1 MNGLSA
7 LKTNL
12 LLPKYNKIDI
22 IYLITGDIQMNNSKS
37 WNDLEALQT
46 PDYDSY
52 NNVLLI
58 DGNNLSYRWLQRPN
72 HGNFA
77 HDFIRTV
84 QSLSKSYEASR
95 TIVCFDFGKSY
106 YRMDMSE
113 EYKANRKKYR
123 EQSDIDWSNVNLTLL
138 DDRKVSI
145 DHPDS
150 NEKLLI
156 DHFAKNSAQN
166 INIVSLCNSPNEV
179 LEIKRPFDIMLIG
192 LGGDGHFASLF
203 PELVD
208 NKECFDVDANPEIL
222 FLGEMG
228 DPKHERV
235 SMNLSLIL
243 QSKIEIFTLMI
254 EIIKYLLIV

>member
-1 MNGLSA
+1 M
-7 LKTNL
+7 
-12 LLPKYNKIDI
+12 
-22 IYLITGDIQMNNSKS
+22 Q
-37 WNDLEALQT
+37 
-46 PDYDSY
+46 
-52 NNVLLI
+52 
-58 DGNNLSYRWLQRPN
+58 
-72 HGNFA
+72 
-77 HDFIRTV
+77 DFINSIIAHLNSSINEFGSASIVTCGGSSPINIFN
-84 QSLSKSYEASR
+84 QLSLR
-95 TIVCFDFGKSY
+95 D
-106 YRMDMSE
+106 
-113 EYKANRKKYR
+113 
-123 EQSDIDWSNVNLTLL
+123 DIDWSNVNLTLL

-203 PELVD
+203 PELVG

-243 QSKIEIFTLMI
+243 QSKK
-254 EIIKYLLIV
+254 IILISSSDQKNKVIQQALTDKALPLHYLLNQNITEIDIYDLANSKPLYFQGS

>member
-1 MNGLSA
+1 MQEFINSIITHLNSSINEFGSASIVTCGGSSPINIFKQLS
-7 LKTNL
+7 LR
-12 LLPKYNKIDI
+12 D
-22 IYLITGDIQMNNSKS
+22 
-37 WNDLEALQT
+37 
-46 PDYDSY
+46 
-52 NNVLLI
+52 
-58 DGNNLSYRWLQRPN
+58 
-72 HGNFA
+72 
-77 HDFIRTV
+77 
-84 QSLSKSYEASR
+84 
-95 TIVCFDFGKSY
+95 
-106 YRMDMSE
+106 
-113 EYKANRKKYR
+113 
-123 EQSDIDWSNVNLTLL
+123 DIDWSNVNLTLL

-243 QSKIEIFTLMI
+243 QSKK
-254 EIIKYLLIV
+254 IILISSSDQKNKVIQQALTDKALPLHYLLNQNITEIDIYDLANSKPLYFQGS

>member
-1 MNGLSA
+1 M
-7 LKTNL
+7 
-12 LLPKYNKIDI
+12 
-22 IYLITGDIQMNNSKS
+22 Q
-37 WNDLEALQT
+37 
-46 PDYDSY
+46 
-52 NNVLLI
+52 
-58 DGNNLSYRWLQRPN
+58 
-72 HGNFA
+72 
-77 HDFIRTV
+77 DFINSIIAHLNSSINEFGSASIVTCGGSSPINIFN
-84 QSLSKSYEASR
+84 QLSFR
-95 TIVCFDFGKSY
+95 D
-106 YRMDMSE
+106 
-113 EYKANRKKYR
+113 
-123 EQSDIDWSNVNLTLL
+123 DIDWSNVNLTLL

-243 QSKIEIFTLMI
+243 QSKK
-254 EIIKYLLIV
+254 IILISSSDQKNKVIQQALTDKALPLHYLLNQNITEIDIYDLANSKPLYFQGS

>member
-1 MNGLSA
+1 MQEFINSIIAHLNSSINEFGSASIVTCGGSSPINIFKQLS
-7 LKTNL
+7 LR
-12 LLPKYNKIDI
+12 D
-22 IYLITGDIQMNNSKS
+22 
-37 WNDLEALQT
+37 
-46 PDYDSY
+46 
-52 NNVLLI
+52 
-58 DGNNLSYRWLQRPN
+58 
-72 HGNFA
+72 
-77 HDFIRTV
+77 
-84 QSLSKSYEASR
+84 
-95 TIVCFDFGKSY
+95 
-106 YRMDMSE
+106 
-113 EYKANRKKYR
+113 
-123 EQSDIDWSNVNLTLL
+123 DIDWSNVNLTLL

-166 INIVSLCNSPNEV
+166 INIVSLCNSPNKV

-243 QSKIEIFTLMI
+243 QSKKIILISSSDQKNKIIEQAFTDKALPLY
-254 EIIKYLLIV
+254 YLLNQNIAEIDIYDLANSKPLYFQGS

>member
-1 MNGLSA
+1 MQEFINSIIAHLNSSINEFGSASIVTCGGSSPINIFKQLS
-7 LKTNL
+7 LR
-12 LLPKYNKIDI
+12 D
-22 IYLITGDIQMNNSKS
+22 
-37 WNDLEALQT
+37 
-46 PDYDSY
+46 
-52 NNVLLI
+52 
-58 DGNNLSYRWLQRPN
+58 
-72 HGNFA
+72 
-77 HDFIRTV
+77 
-84 QSLSKSYEASR
+84 
-95 TIVCFDFGKSY
+95 
-106 YRMDMSE
+106 
-113 EYKANRKKYR
+113 
-123 EQSDIDWSNVNLTLL
+123 DIDWSNVNLTLL

-179 LEIKRPFDIMLIG
+179 LEIKRPFDIMLVG

-243 QSKIEIFTLMI
+243 QSKKIILISSSDQKNKIIEQAFTDKALPLY
-254 EIIKYLLIV
+254 YLLNQNIAEIDIYDLANSKPLYFQGS

>member
-1 MNGLSA
+1 MQEFINSIIAHLNSSINEFGSASIVTCGCSSPINIFKQLS
-7 LKTNL
+7 LR
-12 LLPKYNKIDI
+12 D
-22 IYLITGDIQMNNSKS
+22 
-37 WNDLEALQT
+37 
-46 PDYDSY
+46 
-52 NNVLLI
+52 
-58 DGNNLSYRWLQRPN
+58 
-72 HGNFA
+72 
-77 HDFIRTV
+77 
-84 QSLSKSYEASR
+84 
-95 TIVCFDFGKSY
+95 
-106 YRMDMSE
+106 
-113 EYKANRKKYR
+113 
-123 EQSDIDWSNVNLTLL
+123 DIDWSNVNLTLL

-166 INIVSLCNSPNEV
+166 INIMSLCNSPNEV

-243 QSKIEIFTLMI
+243 QSKKIILISSSDQKNKIIEQAFTDKALPLY
-254 EIIKYLLIV
+254 YLLNQNIAEIDIYDLANSKPLYFQGS

>member
-1 MNGLSA
+1 MQEFINSIIAHLNSSINEFGSASIVTCGGSSPINIFKQLS
-7 LKTNL
+7 LR
-12 LLPKYNKIDI
+12 D
-22 IYLITGDIQMNNSKS
+22 
-37 WNDLEALQT
+37 
-46 PDYDSY
+46 
-52 NNVLLI
+52 
-58 DGNNLSYRWLQRPN
+58 
-72 HGNFA
+72 
-77 HDFIRTV
+77 
-84 QSLSKSYEASR
+84 
-95 TIVCFDFGKSY
+95 
-106 YRMDMSE
+106 
-113 EYKANRKKYR
+113 
-123 EQSDIDWSNVNLTLL
+123 DIDWSNVNLTLL

-179 LEIKRPFDIMLIG
+179 LEIKRPFDVMLIG

-243 QSKIEIFTLMI
+243 QSKK
-254 EIIKYLLIV
+254 IILISSSDQKNKVIQQALTDKALPLHYLLNQNITEIDIYDLANSKPLYFQGS

>member
-1 MNGLSA
+1 M
-7 LKTNL
+7 
-12 LLPKYNKIDI
+12 
-22 IYLITGDIQMNNSKS
+22 Q
-37 WNDLEALQT
+37 
-46 PDYDSY
+46 
-52 NNVLLI
+52 
-58 DGNNLSYRWLQRPN
+58 
-72 HGNFA
+72 
-77 HDFIRTV
+77 DFINSIIAHLNSSINEFGSASIVTCGGSSPINIFN
-84 QSLSKSYEASR
+84 QLSLR
-95 TIVCFDFGKSY
+95 
-106 YRMDMSE
+106 
-113 EYKANRKKYR
+113 N
-123 EQSDIDWSNVNLTLL
+123 DIDWSNVNLTLL

-208 NKECFDVDANPEIL
+208 NKEYFDVDANPEIL

-243 QSKIEIFTLMI
+243 QSKKIILISSSDQKNKVIQQAFTDKALPLY
-254 EIIKYLLIV
+254 YLLNQNITKIDIYDLANSKPLYFQGS

>member
-1 MNGLSA
+1 MQEFINSIITHLNSSINEFGSASIVTCGGSSPINIFKQLS
-7 LKTNL
+7 LR
-12 LLPKYNKIDI
+12 D
-22 IYLITGDIQMNNSKS
+22 
-37 WNDLEALQT
+37 
-46 PDYDSY
+46 
-52 NNVLLI
+52 
-58 DGNNLSYRWLQRPN
+58 
-72 HGNFA
+72 
-77 HDFIRTV
+77 
-84 QSLSKSYEASR
+84 
-95 TIVCFDFGKSY
+95 
-106 YRMDMSE
+106 
-113 EYKANRKKYR
+113 
-123 EQSDIDWSNVNLTLL
+123 DIDWSNVNLTLL

-179 LEIKRPFDIMLIG
+179 LEIKRPFDVMLIG

-243 QSKIEIFTLMI
+243 QSKK
-254 EIIKYLLIV
+254 IILISSSDQKNKVIQQALTDKALPLHYLLNQNITEIDIYDLANSKPLYFQGS

>member
-1 MNGLSA
+1 MQEFINSIIAHLNSSINEFGSASIVTCGGSSPINIFKQLS
-7 LKTNL
+7 LR
-12 LLPKYNKIDI
+12 D
-22 IYLITGDIQMNNSKS
+22 
-37 WNDLEALQT
+37 
-46 PDYDSY
+46 
-52 NNVLLI
+52 
-58 DGNNLSYRWLQRPN
+58 
-72 HGNFA
+72 
-77 HDFIRTV
+77 
-84 QSLSKSYEASR
+84 
-95 TIVCFDFGKSY
+95 
-106 YRMDMSE
+106 
-113 EYKANRKKYR
+113 
-123 EQSDIDWSNVNLTLL
+123 DIDWSNVNLTLL

-243 QSKIEIFTLMI
+243 QSKKIILISSSDQKNKVIEQAFTDKALPLY
-254 EIIKYLLIV
+254 YLLNQNIAEIDIYDLANSKPLYFQGS

>member
-1 MNGLSA
+1 MQEFINSIIDRLNSSIDDIGSASIVTCGGSSPVNIFKQLS
-7 LKTNL
+7 L
-12 LLPKYNKIDI
+12 
-22 IYLITGDIQMNNSKS
+22 
-37 WNDLEALQT
+37 
-46 PDYDSY
+46 
-52 NNVLLI
+52 
-58 DGNNLSYRWLQRPN
+58 R
-72 HGNFA
+72 
-77 HDFIRTV
+77 
-84 QSLSKSYEASR
+84 
-95 TIVCFDFGKSY
+95 
-106 YRMDMSE
+106 
-113 EYKANRKKYR
+113 
-123 EQSDIDWSNVNLTLL
+123 SDIDWSKVNLTLL

-243 QSKIEIFTLMI
+243 QSKKIILISSSDQKNKIIEQAFTDKALPLY
-254 EIIKYLLIV
+254 YLLNQNIAEIDIYDLANSKPLYFQGS

>member
-1 MNGLSA
+1 M
-7 LKTNL
+7 
-12 LLPKYNKIDI
+12 
-22 IYLITGDIQMNNSKS
+22 Q
-37 WNDLEALQT
+37 
-46 PDYDSY
+46 
-52 NNVLLI
+52 
-58 DGNNLSYRWLQRPN
+58 
-72 HGNFA
+72 
-77 HDFIRTV
+77 DFINSIIAHLNSSISEFGSASIVTCGGSSPINIFK
-84 QSLSKSYEASR
+84 QLSLR
-95 TIVCFDFGKSY
+95 D
-106 YRMDMSE
+106 
-113 EYKANRKKYR
+113 
-123 EQSDIDWSNVNLTLL
+123 DIDWSNVNLTLL

-156 DHFAKNSAQN
+156 DHFANNSAKN

-243 QSKIEIFTLMI
+243 QSKKIILISSSDQKNKVIQQAFTDKALPLY
-254 EIIKYLLIV
+254 YLLNQNIAEIDIYDLANSKPLYFQGS

>member
-1 MNGLSA
+1 M
-7 LKTNL
+7 
-12 LLPKYNKIDI
+12 
-22 IYLITGDIQMNNSKS
+22 Q
-37 WNDLEALQT
+37 
-46 PDYDSY
+46 
-52 NNVLLI
+52 
-58 DGNNLSYRWLQRPN
+58 
-72 HGNFA
+72 
-77 HDFIRTV
+77 DFINSIIAHLNSSINEFGSASIVTCGGSSPINIFN
-84 QSLSKSYEASR
+84 QLSLR
-95 TIVCFDFGKSY
+95 D
-106 YRMDMSE
+106 
-113 EYKANRKKYR
+113 
-123 EQSDIDWSNVNLTLL
+123 DIDWSNVNLTLL

-156 DHFAKNSAQN
+156 DHFAKNSAKN
-166 INIVSLCNSPNEV
+166 INIISLCNSPNEV
-179 LEIKRPFDIMLIG
+179 LEIKRPFDVMLIG

-243 QSKIEIFTLMI
+243 QSKKIILISSSDQKNNVIEKAFTDKALPLY
-254 EIIKYLLIV
+254 YLLNQNIAEIDIYDLANSKPLYFQGS

>member
-1 MNGLSA
+1 MQEFINSIIAHLNSSINEFGSASIVTCGGSSPINIFKQLS
-7 LKTNL
+7 LR
-12 LLPKYNKIDI
+12 D
-22 IYLITGDIQMNNSKS
+22 
-37 WNDLEALQT
+37 
-46 PDYDSY
+46 
-52 NNVLLI
+52 
-58 DGNNLSYRWLQRPN
+58 
-72 HGNFA
+72 
-77 HDFIRTV
+77 
-84 QSLSKSYEASR
+84 
-95 TIVCFDFGKSY
+95 
-106 YRMDMSE
+106 
-113 EYKANRKKYR
+113 
-123 EQSDIDWSNVNLTLL
+123 DIDWSNVNLTLL

-179 LEIKRPFDIMLIG
+179 LKIKRPFDIMLIG

-235 SMNLSLIL
+235 SMNLSLML
-243 QSKIEIFTLMI
+243 QSKKIILISSSDQKNKVIEQAFTDKALPLY
-254 EIIKYLLIV
+254 YLLNQNIAEIDIYDLANSKPLYFQGS

>member
-1 MNGLSA
+1 MQEFINSIITHLNSSINEFGSASIVTCGGSSPINIFKQLS
-7 LKTNL
+7 LR
-12 LLPKYNKIDI
+12 D
-22 IYLITGDIQMNNSKS
+22 
-37 WNDLEALQT
+37 
-46 PDYDSY
+46 
-52 NNVLLI
+52 
-58 DGNNLSYRWLQRPN
+58 
-72 HGNFA
+72 
-77 HDFIRTV
+77 
-84 QSLSKSYEASR
+84 
-95 TIVCFDFGKSY
+95 
-106 YRMDMSE
+106 
-113 EYKANRKKYR
+113 
-123 EQSDIDWSNVNLTLL
+123 DIDWSNVNLTLL

-208 NKECFDVDANPEIL
+208 NKECFDVGANPEIL

-243 QSKIEIFTLMI
+243 QSKKIILISSSDQKNKIIEQAFTDKALPLY
-254 EIIKYLLIV
+254 YLLNQNIAEIDIYDLANSKPLYFQGS

>member
-1 MNGLSA
+1 MQEFINSIIAHLNSSINEFGSASIVTCGGSSPINIFKQLS
-7 LKTNL
+7 LR
-12 LLPKYNKIDI
+12 D
-22 IYLITGDIQMNNSKS
+22 
-37 WNDLEALQT
+37 
-46 PDYDSY
+46 
-52 NNVLLI
+52 
-58 DGNNLSYRWLQRPN
+58 
-72 HGNFA
+72 
-77 HDFIRTV
+77 
-84 QSLSKSYEASR
+84 
-95 TIVCFDFGKSY
+95 
-106 YRMDMSE
+106 
-113 EYKANRKKYR
+113 
-123 EQSDIDWSNVNLTLL
+123 DIDWSNVNLTLL

-243 QSKIEIFTLMI
+243 QSKK
-254 EIIKYLLIV
+254 IILISSSDQKNKVIQQAVTDKALPLYYLLNQNIAEIDIYDLANSKPLYFQGS

>member
-1 MNGLSA
+1 M
-7 LKTNL
+7 
-12 LLPKYNKIDI
+12 
-22 IYLITGDIQMNNSKS
+22 Q
-37 WNDLEALQT
+37 
-46 PDYDSY
+46 
-52 NNVLLI
+52 
-58 DGNNLSYRWLQRPN
+58 
-72 HGNFA
+72 
-77 HDFIRTV
+77 DFINSIILHLNSSINKFGSASIVTCGGSSPV
-84 QSLSKSYEASR
+84 NIFKQLSLR
-95 TIVCFDFGKSY
+95 DDV
-106 YRMDMSE
+106 
-113 EYKANRKKYR
+113 
-123 EQSDIDWSNVNLTLL
+123 DWSNVNLTLL

-150 NEKLLI
+150 NEKLLK

-179 LEIKRPFDIMLIG
+179 LKIKRPFDIMLIG

-243 QSKIEIFTLMI
+243 QSKKIILISSSDQKNKIIEQAFTDKALPLY
-254 EIIKYLLIV
+254 YLLNQNIAEIDIYDLANSKPLYFQGS

>member
-1 MNGLSA
+1 MAIIPSAPVASARDLNSSINEFGSASIVTCGGSSPINIFKQLS
-7 LKTNL
+7 LR
-12 LLPKYNKIDI
+12 D
-22 IYLITGDIQMNNSKS
+22 
-37 WNDLEALQT
+37 
-46 PDYDSY
+46 
-52 NNVLLI
+52 
-58 DGNNLSYRWLQRPN
+58 
-72 HGNFA
+72 
-77 HDFIRTV
+77 
-84 QSLSKSYEASR
+84 
-95 TIVCFDFGKSY
+95 
-106 YRMDMSE
+106 
-113 EYKANRKKYR
+113 
-123 EQSDIDWSNVNLTLL
+123 DIDWSNVNLTLL

-156 DHFAKNSAQN
+156 DHFAKNFAQN

-228 DPKHERV
+228 DPKHC
-235 SMNLSLIL
+235 
-243 QSKIEIFTLMI
+243 
-254 EIIKYLLIV
+254 LLYTSPSPRD

>member
-1 MNGLSA
+1 MQEFINSIIAHLNSSINEFGSASIVTCGGSSPINIFKQLS
-7 LKTNL
+7 LR
-12 LLPKYNKIDI
+12 D
-22 IYLITGDIQMNNSKS
+22 
-37 WNDLEALQT
+37 
-46 PDYDSY
+46 
-52 NNVLLI
+52 
-58 DGNNLSYRWLQRPN
+58 
-72 HGNFA
+72 
-77 HDFIRTV
+77 
-84 QSLSKSYEASR
+84 
-95 TIVCFDFGKSY
+95 
-106 YRMDMSE
+106 
-113 EYKANRKKYR
+113 
-123 EQSDIDWSNVNLTLL
+123 DIDWSNVNLTLL

-243 QSKIEIFTLMI
+243 QSKKIILISSSDQKNKIIEQAFTDKALPLY
-254 EIIKYLLIV
+254 YLLNQNIAEIDIYDLANSKPLYFQDS

>member
-1 MNGLSA
+1 MQEFINSIITHLNSSINEFGSASIVTCGGSSPINIFKQLS
-7 LKTNL
+7 LR
-12 LLPKYNKIDI
+12 D
-22 IYLITGDIQMNNSKS
+22 
-37 WNDLEALQT
+37 
-46 PDYDSY
+46 
-52 NNVLLI
+52 
-58 DGNNLSYRWLQRPN
+58 
-72 HGNFA
+72 
-77 HDFIRTV
+77 
-84 QSLSKSYEASR
+84 
-95 TIVCFDFGKSY
+95 
-106 YRMDMSE
+106 
-113 EYKANRKKYR
+113 
-123 EQSDIDWSNVNLTLL
+123 DIDWSNVNLTLL

-166 INIVSLCNSPNEV
+166 INIVSLCNSPNKV

-243 QSKIEIFTLMI
+243 QSKKIILISSSDQKNKVIQQAFTDKALPLY
-254 EIIKYLLIV
+254 YLLNQNIAEIDIYDLANSKPLYFQGS

>member
-1 MNGLSA
+1 M
-7 LKTNL
+7 
-12 LLPKYNKIDI
+12 
-22 IYLITGDIQMNNSKS
+22 Q
-37 WNDLEALQT
+37 
-46 PDYDSY
+46 
-52 NNVLLI
+52 
-58 DGNNLSYRWLQRPN
+58 
-72 HGNFA
+72 
-77 HDFIRTV
+77 DFIDSIIAHLNSSINEFGSASIVTCGGSSPINIFK
-84 QSLSKSYEASR
+84 QLSLR
-95 TIVCFDFGKSY
+95 D
-106 YRMDMSE
+106 
-113 EYKANRKKYR
+113 
-123 EQSDIDWSNVNLTLL
+123 DIDWSNVNLTLL

-192 LGGDGHFASLF
+192 LGRDGHFASLF

-243 QSKIEIFTLMI
+243 QSKKIILISSSDQKNKVIQQAFTDKALPLY
-254 EIIKYLLIV
+254 YLLNQNITEIDIYDLANSKPLYFQGS

>member
-1 MNGLSA
+1 MQEFINSIIAHLNSSINEFGSASIVTCGGSSPINIFKQLS
-7 LKTNL
+7 LR
-12 LLPKYNKIDI
+12 D
-22 IYLITGDIQMNNSKS
+22 
-37 WNDLEALQT
+37 
-46 PDYDSY
+46 
-52 NNVLLI
+52 
-58 DGNNLSYRWLQRPN
+58 
-72 HGNFA
+72 
-77 HDFIRTV
+77 
-84 QSLSKSYEASR
+84 
-95 TIVCFDFGKSY
+95 
-106 YRMDMSE
+106 
-113 EYKANRKKYR
+113 
-123 EQSDIDWSNVNLTLL
+123 DIDWSNVNLTLL

-166 INIVSLCNSPNEV
+166 INIVSLCNSPNKV
-179 LEIKRPFDIMLIG
+179 LEIKRPFDLMLIG

-243 QSKIEIFTLMI
+243 QSKKIILISSSDQKNKIIEQAFTDKALPLY
-254 EIIKYLLIV
+254 YLLNQNIAEIDIYDLANSKPLYFQGS

>member
-1 MNGLSA
+1 M
-7 LKTNL
+7 
-12 LLPKYNKIDI
+12 
-22 IYLITGDIQMNNSKS
+22 Q
-37 WNDLEALQT
+37 
-46 PDYDSY
+46 
-52 NNVLLI
+52 
-58 DGNNLSYRWLQRPN
+58 
-72 HGNFA
+72 
-77 HDFIRTV
+77 DFINSIIAHLNSSINEFGSASIVTCGGSSPINIFK
-84 QSLSKSYEASR
+84 QLSLR
-95 TIVCFDFGKSY
+95 D
-106 YRMDMSE
+106 
-113 EYKANRKKYR
+113 
-123 EQSDIDWSNVNLTLL
+123 DIDWSNVNLTLL

-156 DHFAKNSAQN
+156 DHFAKNSAKN
-166 INIVSLCNSPNEV
+166 INIVSLCNCPNEV
-179 LEIKRPFDIMLIG
+179 LEIKRPFDIMLVG

-243 QSKIEIFTLMI
+243 QSKKIILISSSDQKNKVIQQAFTDKALPLY
-254 EIIKYLLIV
+254 YLLNQNIAEIDIYDLANSKPLYFQGS

>member
-1 MNGLSA
+1 MQEFINSIITHLNSSINEFGSASIVTCGGSSPINIFKQLS
-7 LKTNL
+7 LR
-12 LLPKYNKIDI
+12 D
-22 IYLITGDIQMNNSKS
+22 
-37 WNDLEALQT
+37 
-46 PDYDSY
+46 
-52 NNVLLI
+52 
-58 DGNNLSYRWLQRPN
+58 
-72 HGNFA
+72 
-77 HDFIRTV
+77 
-84 QSLSKSYEASR
+84 
-95 TIVCFDFGKSY
+95 
-106 YRMDMSE
+106 
-113 EYKANRKKYR
+113 
-123 EQSDIDWSNVNLTLL
+123 DIDWSNVNLTLL

-243 QSKIEIFTLMI
+243 QSKKIILISSSDQKNKIIEQAFTDKALPLY
-254 EIIKYLLIV
+254 YLLNQNIAEIDIYDLANSKPLYFQGS

>member
-1 MNGLSA
+1 MQEFINSIIAHLNSSINEFGSASIVTCGGSSPINIFKQLS
-7 LKTNL
+7 LR
-12 LLPKYNKIDI
+12 D
-22 IYLITGDIQMNNSKS
+22 
-37 WNDLEALQT
+37 
-46 PDYDSY
+46 
-52 NNVLLI
+52 
-58 DGNNLSYRWLQRPN
+58 
-72 HGNFA
+72 
-77 HDFIRTV
+77 
-84 QSLSKSYEASR
+84 
-95 TIVCFDFGKSY
+95 
-106 YRMDMSE
+106 
-113 EYKANRKKYR
+113 
-123 EQSDIDWSNVNLTLL
+123 DIDWSKVNLTLL

-243 QSKIEIFTLMI
+243 QSKKIILISSSDQKNKIIEQAFTDKALPLY
-254 EIIKYLLIV
+254 YLLNQNIAEIDIYDLANSKPLYFQGS

>member
-1 MNGLSA
+1 MQEFINSIIAHLNSSINEFGSASIVTCGGSSPINIFKQLS
-7 LKTNL
+7 LR
-12 LLPKYNKIDI
+12 D
-22 IYLITGDIQMNNSKS
+22 
-37 WNDLEALQT
+37 
-46 PDYDSY
+46 
-52 NNVLLI
+52 
-58 DGNNLSYRWLQRPN
+58 
-72 HGNFA
+72 
-77 HDFIRTV
+77 
-84 QSLSKSYEASR
+84 
-95 TIVCFDFGKSY
+95 
-106 YRMDMSE
+106 
-113 EYKANRKKYR
+113 
-123 EQSDIDWSNVNLTLL
+123 DIDWSNVNLTLL

-156 DHFAKNSAQN
+156 DHFANNSAQN

-243 QSKIEIFTLMI
+243 QSKKIILISSSDQKNKIIEQAFTDKALPLY
-254 EIIKYLLIV
+254 YLLNQNIAEIDIYDLANSKPLYFQGS

>member
-1 MNGLSA
+1 MQEFINSIITHLNSSINEFGSASIVTCGGSSPINIFKQLS
-7 LKTNL
+7 LR
-12 LLPKYNKIDI
+12 D
-22 IYLITGDIQMNNSKS
+22 
-37 WNDLEALQT
+37 
-46 PDYDSY
+46 
-52 NNVLLI
+52 
-58 DGNNLSYRWLQRPN
+58 
-72 HGNFA
+72 
-77 HDFIRTV
+77 
-84 QSLSKSYEASR
+84 
-95 TIVCFDFGKSY
+95 
-106 YRMDMSE
+106 
-113 EYKANRKKYR
+113 
-123 EQSDIDWSNVNLTLL
+123 DIDWSNENLTLL

-208 NKECFDVDANPEIL
+208 YKECFDVDANPEIL
-222 FLGEMG
+222 FLCEMG

-243 QSKIEIFTLMI
+243 QSKKIILISSSDQKNNVIEQAFTDKALPLY
-254 EIIKYLLIV
+254 YLLNQNIAEIDIYDLANSKPLYFQGS

>member
-1 MNGLSA
+1 M
-7 LKTNL
+7 
-12 LLPKYNKIDI
+12 
-22 IYLITGDIQMNNSKS
+22 Q
-37 WNDLEALQT
+37 
-46 PDYDSY
+46 
-52 NNVLLI
+52 
-58 DGNNLSYRWLQRPN
+58 
-72 HGNFA
+72 
-77 HDFIRTV
+77 DFINSIIAHLNSSINEFGSASIVTCGGSSPINIFK
-84 QSLSKSYEASR
+84 QLSLR
-95 TIVCFDFGKSY
+95 D
-106 YRMDMSE
+106 
-113 EYKANRKKYR
+113 
-123 EQSDIDWSNVNLTLL
+123 DIDWSNVNLTLL

-179 LEIKRPFDIMLIG
+179 LEIKRPFDVMLIG

-243 QSKIEIFTLMI
+243 QSKK
-254 EIIKYLLIV
+254 IILISSSDQKNKVIQQALTDKALPLHYLLNQNITEIDIYDLANSKPLYFQGS

>member
-1 MNGLSA
+1 MQEFINSIIAHLNSSINEFGSASIVTCGGSSPINIFKQLS
-7 LKTNL
+7 LR
-12 LLPKYNKIDI
+12 D
-22 IYLITGDIQMNNSKS
+22 
-37 WNDLEALQT
+37 
-46 PDYDSY
+46 
-52 NNVLLI
+52 
-58 DGNNLSYRWLQRPN
+58 
-72 HGNFA
+72 
-77 HDFIRTV
+77 
-84 QSLSKSYEASR
+84 
-95 TIVCFDFGKSY
+95 
-106 YRMDMSE
+106 
-113 EYKANRKKYR
+113 
-123 EQSDIDWSNVNLTLL
+123 DIDWSNVNLTLL

-166 INIVSLCNSPNEV
+166 INIVSLCNCPNEV
-179 LEIKRPFDIMLIG
+179 LEIKRPFDIMLVG

-243 QSKIEIFTLMI
+243 QSKKIVLISSSDQKNKVIQQAFTDKALPLY
-254 EIIKYLLIV
+254 YLLNQNIAEIDIYDLANSKPLYFQGS

>member
-1 MNGLSA
+1 MQEFINSIIACLNSSINDIGSASIVTCGGSSPINIFKQLS
-7 LKTNL
+7 LR
-12 LLPKYNKIDI
+12 D
-22 IYLITGDIQMNNSKS
+22 
-37 WNDLEALQT
+37 
-46 PDYDSY
+46 
-52 NNVLLI
+52 
-58 DGNNLSYRWLQRPN
+58 
-72 HGNFA
+72 
-77 HDFIRTV
+77 
-84 QSLSKSYEASR
+84 
-95 TIVCFDFGKSY
+95 
-106 YRMDMSE
+106 
-113 EYKANRKKYR
+113 
-123 EQSDIDWSNVNLTLL
+123 DIDWSNVNLTLL

-145 DHPDS
+145 DHSDS

-243 QSKIEIFTLMI
+243 QSKKIILISSSDQKNKIIEQAFTDKALPLY
-254 EIIKYLLIV
+254 YLLNQNIAEIDIYDLANSKPLYFQGS

>member
-1 MNGLSA
+1 MQEFINSIIAHLNSSINEFGSASIVTCGGSSPINIFKQLS
-7 LKTNL
+7 LR
-12 LLPKYNKIDI
+12 D
-22 IYLITGDIQMNNSKS
+22 
-37 WNDLEALQT
+37 
-46 PDYDSY
+46 
-52 NNVLLI
+52 
-58 DGNNLSYRWLQRPN
+58 
-72 HGNFA
+72 
-77 HDFIRTV
+77 
-84 QSLSKSYEASR
+84 
-95 TIVCFDFGKSY
+95 
-106 YRMDMSE
+106 
-113 EYKANRKKYR
+113 
-123 EQSDIDWSNVNLTLL
+123 DIDWSKVNLTLL

-166 INIVSLCNSPNEV
+166 INIVSLCNCPNEV

-243 QSKIEIFTLMI
+243 QSKKIILISSSDQKNKIIEQAFTDKALPLY
-254 EIIKYLLIV
+254 YLLNQNIAEIDIYDLANSKPLYFQGS

>member
-1 MNGLSA
+1 MQEFINSIITHLNSSINEFGSASIVTCGGSSPINIFKQLS
-7 LKTNL
+7 LR
-12 LLPKYNKIDI
+12 D
-22 IYLITGDIQMNNSKS
+22 
-37 WNDLEALQT
+37 
-46 PDYDSY
+46 
-52 NNVLLI
+52 
-58 DGNNLSYRWLQRPN
+58 
-72 HGNFA
+72 
-77 HDFIRTV
+77 
-84 QSLSKSYEASR
+84 
-95 TIVCFDFGKSY
+95 
-106 YRMDMSE
+106 
-113 EYKANRKKYR
+113 
-123 EQSDIDWSNVNLTLL
+123 DIDWSNVNLTLL

-166 INIVSLCNSPNEV
+166 INIVSLCNSPNKV

-208 NKECFDVDANPEIL
+208 NKECFDVGANPEIL

-243 QSKIEIFTLMI
+243 QSKKIILISSSDQKNNVIEQAFTDKALPLY
-254 EIIKYLLIV
+254 YLLNQNITEIDIYDLANSKPLYFQGS

>member
-1 MNGLSA
+1 MQEFINSIIAHLNSSINEFGSASIVTCGGSSPINIFNRLS
-7 LKTNL
+7 LR
-12 LLPKYNKIDI
+12 D
-22 IYLITGDIQMNNSKS
+22 
-37 WNDLEALQT
+37 
-46 PDYDSY
+46 
-52 NNVLLI
+52 
-58 DGNNLSYRWLQRPN
+58 
-72 HGNFA
+72 
-77 HDFIRTV
+77 
-84 QSLSKSYEASR
+84 
-95 TIVCFDFGKSY
+95 
-106 YRMDMSE
+106 
-113 EYKANRKKYR
+113 
-123 EQSDIDWSNVNLTLL
+123 DIDWSNVNLTLL

-243 QSKIEIFTLMI
+243 QSKKIILISSSDQKNKIIEQAFTDKALPLY
-254 EIIKYLLIV
+254 YLLNQNIAEIDIYDLTNSKPLYFQGS

>member
-1 MNGLSA
+1 M
-7 LKTNL
+7 
-12 LLPKYNKIDI
+12 
-22 IYLITGDIQMNNSKS
+22 Q
-37 WNDLEALQT
+37 
-46 PDYDSY
+46 
-52 NNVLLI
+52 
-58 DGNNLSYRWLQRPN
+58 
-72 HGNFA
+72 
-77 HDFIRTV
+77 DFINSIIAHLNSSINEFGSASIVTCGGSSPINIFN
-84 QSLSKSYEASR
+84 QLSLR
-95 TIVCFDFGKSY
+95 
-106 YRMDMSE
+106 
-113 EYKANRKKYR
+113 N
-123 EQSDIDWSNVNLTLL
+123 DIDWSNVNLTLL

-179 LEIKRPFDIMLIG
+179 LEIKRPFDVMLIG

-243 QSKIEIFTLMI
+243 QSKK
-254 EIIKYLLIV
+254 IILISSSDQKNKVIQQALTDKALPLHYLLNQNITEIDIYDLANSKPLYFQGS

>member
-1 MNGLSA
+1 M
-7 LKTNL
+7 
-12 LLPKYNKIDI
+12 
-22 IYLITGDIQMNNSKS
+22 Q
-37 WNDLEALQT
+37 
-46 PDYDSY
+46 
-52 NNVLLI
+52 
-58 DGNNLSYRWLQRPN
+58 
-72 HGNFA
+72 
-77 HDFIRTV
+77 DFINSIIAHLNSSISEFGSASIVTCGGSSPINIFK
-84 QSLSKSYEASR
+84 QLSLR
-95 TIVCFDFGKSY
+95 D
-106 YRMDMSE
+106 
-113 EYKANRKKYR
+113 
-123 EQSDIDWSNVNLTLL
+123 DIDWSNVNLTLL

-166 INIVSLCNSPNEV
+166 INIVSLCNSPNKV

-243 QSKIEIFTLMI
+243 QSKKIILISSSDQKNKIIEQAFTDKALPLY
-254 EIIKYLLIV
+254 YLLNQNIAEIDIYDLANSKPLYFQGS